1 MTSFF
6 STTPDPTKG
15 RRGPH
20 WVLAIQRRNYRPFYS
35 PLNPFLPFYTLF
47 LLLRHALEI
56 FLDVG
61 IGELIVLQIAVEE
74 LLVGG
79 HVDETVT

>member
-6 STTPDPTKG
+6 STTPDPSFQKEGTTLG
-15 RRGPH
+15 VGHSEAELSSLLCP
-20 WVLAIQRRNYRPFYS
+20 LLPFI
-35 PLNPFLPFYTLF
+35 PFYTLF

-56 FLDVG
+56 LLDVG

-79 HVDETVT
+79 HVDEAVT